1 MQISENRAPKDLQV
15 SKDVAPEIYI
25 CVREEVRGA
34 EKYQCSRE
42 QPGKGG
48 HFPKDMM
55 LCDVRLC
62 PIQHTKTQLR
72 VEFMP
77 GRMFPKTPDCSI
89 ATSVCKYLGPGSWDL
104 GLETWDPGPG
114 TRSWDLGPGTWDLE
128 LETWDLGL
136 GT

>member
-34 EKYQCSRE
+34 EKYQCSRK
-42 QPGKGG
+42 QPGQGG
-48 HFPKDMM
+48 HYPKDMM

-77 GRMFPKTPDCSI
+77 GRRFPKTSDCSI
-89 ATSVCKYLGPGSWDL
+89 AHQCLQKLGAWDL
-104 GLETWDPGPG
+104 EPGA
-114 TRSWDLGPGTWDLE
+114 WDLGPGT
-128 LETWDLGL
+128 
-136 GT
+136 